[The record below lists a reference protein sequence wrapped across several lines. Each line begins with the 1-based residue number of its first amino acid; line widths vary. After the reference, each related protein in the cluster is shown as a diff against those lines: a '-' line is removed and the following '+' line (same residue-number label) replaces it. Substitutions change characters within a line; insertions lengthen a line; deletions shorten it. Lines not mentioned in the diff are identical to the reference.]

1 MIIKKFFQLNEN
13 VVQEDKLLKMLS
25 RYNELLEYTI
35 QYLKGYDLVND
46 IVEITDFWDGNMI
59 AYLDSLENEEEY
71 ELPRKRMVEYKKYL
85 KDNGIDNYKKII
97 LDYHNTFMWITEYLK
112 FNNLCKDSEYVDFYK
127 HDDNNETLEIVIT
140 DNDVFNLSRDYTF
153 DETEYQSLLFFINN
167 ISKYKYAYNATKK
180 FNI

>member
-1 MIIKKFFQLNEN
+1 MSEFSIRTL
-13 VVQEDKLLKMLS
+13 
-25 RYNELLEYTI
+25 T
-35 QYLKGYDLVND
+35 
-46 IVEITDFWDGNMI
+46 
-59 AYLDSLENEEEY
+59 
-71 ELPRKRMVEYKKYL
+71 
-85 KDNGIDNYKKII
+85 
-97 LDYHNTFMWITEYLK
+97 LK